1 MKKRQAAN
9 TLFAEQYAAEPELE
23 MNVDAEY
30 TKQALNDPAEVLPS
44 QQSYSPPPYPMPSQ
58 KKSKAPVMSSVK
70 SSEELLLEKEPINVR
85 ETGFWFWKRII
96 IPPNAYVVHTRMR
109 KKAPVTIGMGISF
122 RYNPY
127 TDAYLVVPAAM
138 QTIGV
143 VANCISKEKQGI
155 NVLAY
160 VQWQIDDFSIAYRKL
175 DFSDSRDPLGIVN
188 AQLSEQAEAAIK
200 DKVSTM
206 SVEEVLT
213 DKAPVIE
220 ELTNRLKEVS
230 EGGGPGEPGADDGLG
245 IKIVTVQIREAL
257 VSSSRLWQDL
267 QAPFRNEKMKASR
280 ISYLDTQNEIIRKE
294 LDSEKFTE
302 TKKAETR
309 VEIEQIKQT
318 KETEAHEL
326 RVNEESTRYI
336 LEQELLR
343 KKIKLEVDTATHKK
357 SLEVEEALQA
367 LSEEDRLEEE
377 KVKSELNRM
386 AIDLPL
392 KEKKAELNRL
402 VQEYA
407 DTLERMKQ
415 ETQLA
420 IQREENNLKIKF
432 QEEENQLKINKLQN
446 EAEVYRYE
454 LESKNLLN
462 EKALMDQFIEQL
474 PELAECMPE
483 INDLKVFQTGGKEGT
498 VETLSPF
505 IAKMMA
511 MAETLGVSLSKMAD
525 KDAS

>member
-9 TLFAEQYAAEPELE
+9 TVFAEQYASEPEMELE
-23 MNVDAEY
+23 EEY
-30 TKQALNDPAEVLPS
+30 EKQSLDDIVGFDQGGVMPAPA
-44 QQSYSPPPYPMPSQ
+44 QQPYSPPPVPSPSR
-58 KKSKAPVMSSVK
+58 KKSKAPVVSSVK

-85 ETGFWFWKRII
+85 ETGFWIWKRII
-96 IPPNAYVVHTRMR
+96 IPPNAYVVHTRMK
-109 KKAPVTIGMGISF
+109 KKAPVTLGMGVSF

-206 SVEEVLT
+206 SVDEVLT

-220 ELTNRLKEVS
+220 ELTNRLKEVA
-230 EGGGPGEPGADDGLG
+230 EGRSQGEQILDEGLG

-257 VSSSRLWQDL
+257 VSSTRLWQDL
-267 QAPFRNEKMKASR
+267 QAPFRNEKHKASK
-280 ISYLDTQNEIIRKE
+280 ISYLETQNEIIRKE
-294 LDSEKFTE
+294 LESEKFTE

-309 VEIEQIKQT
+309 VEIEQIRQT

-326 RVNEESTRYI
+326 RVTEEATRFNR
-336 LEQELLR
+336 EQEALR
-343 KKIKLEVDTATHKK
+343 EKISLEFDTATHTKT
-357 SLEVEEALQA
+357 LEVEEALQA
-367 LSEEDRLEEE
+367 MAEEDRLADE
-377 KVKSELNRM
+377 KVKSELKRIE
-386 AIDLPL
+386 IDLPL
-392 KEKKAELNRL
+392 REKEAELNRL
-402 VQEYA
+402 IQEYA
-407 DTLERMKQ
+407 QTLEKIKH
-415 ETQLA
+415 EAKIA
-420 IQREENNLKIKF
+420 IAKEESKLKIQQ
-432 QEEENQLKINKLQN
+432 QEMENRLITDKMKN
-446 EAEVYRYE
+446 EAEIYRYE

-462 EKALMDQFIEQL
+462 DKALLDQLIEQL
-474 PELAECMPE
+474 PELAESMPE
-483 INDLKVFQTGGKEGT
+483 INDLKILQSGNGDGT
-498 VETLSPF
+498 FENLTSF
-505 IAKMMA
+505 IAKMMG
-511 MAETLGVSLSKMAD
+511 MAEHLGISITKPS
-525 KDAS
+525 

>member
-1 MKKRQAAN
+1 MRKRQAAN
-9 TLFAEQYAAEPELE
+9 TVFQEQYAAEPELD

-30 TKQALNDPAEVLPS
+30 AKQVLDSNTAGLGRAEVMPS
-44 QQSYSPPPYPMPSQ
+44 QQDFAPHPMPS
-58 KKSKAPVMSSVK
+58 KIKSTAPVISSVK

-109 KKAPVTIGMGISF
+109 KKEPVTIGMGISF

-127 TDAYLVVPAAM
+127 TDAFLVVPAAM

-160 VQWQIDDFSIAYRKL
+160 VQWQIDEFSIAYRKL
-175 DFSDSRDPLGIVN
+175 DFSESRDPLGIVN

-220 ELTNRLKEVS
+220 ELTNRLKEVA
-230 EGGGPGEPGADDGLG
+230 EGGSLGEVVDEGLG

-257 VSSSRLWQDL
+257 VSSTRLWQDL

-280 ISYLDTQNEIIRKE
+280 ISYLDTQNEITRKE
-294 LDSEKFTE
+294 LDSEKFIE

-326 RVNEESTRYI
+326 RVNEESTRYN

-367 LSEEDRLEEE
+367 LTEEDKLADE
-377 KVKSELNRM
+377 KVKSKLNRM

-392 KEKKAELNRL
+392 KEKEAELNRL

-407 DTLERMKQ
+407 DTLERMKH
-415 ETQLA
+415 EAQLS
-420 IQREENNLKIKF
+420 ISREENNMKIQF
-432 QEEENQLKINKLQN
+432 QEAENKLKINKLQN

-454 LESKNLLN
+454 LESKNLMN
-462 EKALMDQFIEQL
+462 DKALMDQFIEQL
-474 PELAECMPE
+474 PELAESMPE
-483 INDLKVFQTGGKEGT
+483 ITDLKVFQSGGKEGAI
-498 VETLSPF
+498 ETLSPF

-511 MAETLGVSLSKMAD
+511 MAETIGVPLNKQTD
-525 KDAS
+525 K